1 MRKTLLSALVAGA
14 FAVGSSAY
22 AGPLTFDLDGPSN
35 AGNVITAQSLDWAQ
49 TSFLAMGGNTAIN
62 NFAAGTGPT
71 TFDVLTHA
79 KLTAYNDAN
88 GVTRSLPG
96 TFLGEIT
103 VVARFTE
110 RVTAVGADF
119 ANFRTTG
126 AGWVEIYYS
135 DTANS
140 TNLTG
145 SNFNDGR
152 VIMRANGVGSAGG
165 SFTIDNFA
173 PVALDGFGTDNYN
186 PGPDGSA
193 TGQKS
198 VSGFGS
204 QGAISFGS
212 PGNIFLDSNFLKT
225 AVVDFSLFF
234 NNISIG
240 LPYQTVDPSDCFNPN
255 QANIA
260 SVMITNAQITAGVGN
275 GGLATQCLNNH
286 VDDTYAMNATDGGYL
301 PVVGPVNGAL
311 NPNDP
316 DFVAQTDFN
325 SRVNGTVPEPGMLAL
340 VGLALAGLG
349 LSKVRRRRI

>member
-1 MRKTLLSALVAGA
+1 MRNTTLSALVAGA

-22 AGPLTFDLDGPSN
+22 AGPLTFDLDGPGTP
-35 AGNVITAQSLDWAQ
+35 GNVITAQSLDWAQ

-79 KLTAYNDAN
+79 KLTAYNDAA
-88 GVTRSLPG
+88 GVTHSLPSS
-96 TFLGEIT
+96 FLGEIT
-103 VVARFTE
+103 VVSRFTE

-135 DTANS
+135 ASNS
-140 TNLTG
+140 VNLTG
-145 SNFNDGR
+145 SNFDDGR
-152 VIMRANGVGSAGG
+152 VIMRAYGVGIVGG
-165 SFTIDNFA
+165 SFAIDNFT
-173 PVALDGFGTDNYN
+173 PVALDGFGTDDYN
-186 PGPDGSA
+186 AGPDGSA

-198 VSGFGS
+198 ISGFGA
-204 QGAISFGS
+204 QGAVSFGS
-212 PGNIFLDSNFLKT
+212 TAIVVDTNFLKT
-225 AVVDFSLFF
+225 AIGDFSLFF

-255 QANIA
+255 QSARTAADIA
-260 SVMITNAQITAGVGN
+260 GGITN

-286 VDDTYAMNATDGGYL
+286 VDDTYAANVIANGQDGGYV
-301 PVVGPVNGAL
+301 PVVGPVNGLL
-311 NPNDP
+311 NPNDA

-325 SRVNGTVPEPGMLAL
+325 SRVNGTPEPGTLAL
-340 VGLALAGLG
+340 LGLALAGLG
-349 LSKVRRRRI
+349 LTTVRRRK